1 MKTKEKKFKLKNK
14 YTRKQLKEIMKT
26 GKPEEDFMD
35 IITSNLTS
43 KEVKMVIQIT
53 RELRVEELIEN
64 LNINIENYLKTKNK
78 IIKLKPNSK
87 EYNLIS
93 KEFKEHKGLYKVKD
107 LLNEYHDI
115 VLKEGIILGMD
126 YGQKFVIEDI
136 QSGRYTK
143 EDLINMNPTE
153 LQEYCQEDRDKI

>member
-35 IITSNLTS
+35 IMTSNLTS

-87 EYNLIS
+87 EYSLIS
-93 KEFKEHKGLYKVKD
+93 NQFKKHDGLYKLED